1 MRRNK
6 KDYDKIIDNY
16 NRDEITYFNK
26 LLPDTKDNIIKMEKN
41 IMNISN
47 EIVPSRFKFLL
58 SNTTIENKRV
68 IINKLNEINKLSSHS
83 SEYSKLYKYINTLTK
98 LPLGLYHNINIR
110 KNDISDYLMNI
121 KKELNEKIYGH
132 NETKDQIIRILA
144 QFIANPSAR
153 GYAIGIQGS
162 MGVGKTKL
170 IKDGI
175 AKVLKYPTYG
185 KIVDEIIK
193 AQVMNPIFFFD
204 ELDKISSSRYG
215 EEITNTLIHITDN
228 TQNDNFSD
236 KYLEEINL
244 DLSKS
249 LMFFTFNN
257 IDNINPILRDRM
269 IIIKVDKYSLSD
281 KVKLCKNF
289 LIKEI
294 CLSYNIKMD
303 DIIIKDEDIEYL
315 INRTTEEEGVRNLQ
329 RNINNIYSY
338 INMNRYIKIDDKL
351 ITFPF
356 TITKELINK
365 YIIMKREDNL
375 INLSLYL

>member
-121 KKELNEKIYGH
+121 KKELDEKIYGH

-170 IKDGI
+170 IKRSKNEYI
-175 AKVLKYPTYG
+175 FSPRNV
-185 KIVDEIIK
+185 IVT
-193 AQVMNPIFFFD
+193 PSSIF
-204 ELDKISSSRYG
+204 SR
-215 EEITNTLIHITDN
+215 I
-228 TQNDNFSD
+228 F
-236 KYLEEINL
+236 
-244 DLSKS
+244 
-249 LMFFTFNN
+249 
-257 IDNINPILRDRM
+257 
-269 IIIKVDKYSLSD
+269 IIINTFSNYK
-281 KVKLCKNF
+281 
-289 LIKEI
+289 
-294 CLSYNIKMD
+294 
-303 DIIIKDEDIEYL
+303 
-315 INRTTEEEGVRNLQ
+315 
-329 RNINNIYSY
+329 
-338 INMNRYIKIDDKL
+338 YIKKV
-351 ITFPF
+351 
-356 TITKELINK
+356 
-365 YIIMKREDNL
+365 Y
-375 INLSLYL
+375 